1 MMTTVAMAVTG
12 GLITSTALSLSLIFV
27 PVVYEIVESIEHW
40 IARKATRLVT
50 PRKPGDDDPI
60 PMAPT

>member
-1 MMTTVAMAVTG
+1 MTIVALAIIG
-12 GLITSTALSLSLIFV
+12 GLITSTALSLIFV

-60 PMAPT
+60 PVAPT